1 MCFYQYNDGV
11 HEPKI
16 LPCSG
21 AHELCLA
28 CLNQLR
34 TNGASFLCP
43 VCRET
48 IPPEARI
55 NTNRGLLAAL
65 EMMRVNV
72 AETAATS
79 SEPVPTEPA
88 ATELTRAEPAHAIN
102 SSSTGVQ
109 CSACKQRFARSA
121 FSRAQLGKNANTR
134 RCKACT
140 NRSVDITD
148 EIPSAPPALAE
159 AAPPTVTEAAP
170 PTLIETSPPT
180 RVEASPPTGAEAA
193 ALAARPQA
201 GMMEQ
206 PVRPTPAPAV
216 LPTPTAPASSG
227 NFALTYSHPSL
238 EGAVSNRHVFNSPT
252 TPLPFQGLE
261 GGGGPPLRWAEL
273 ELSVLSSQ
281 EAWDSVLKH
290 DRMDLQPDAGQL
302 FDRTGT
308 ALGGRGLP
316 EGLLDAHVAALGAMS
331 AVSARHALALY
342 PACCPQ
348 AHLVLAR
355 TEATSVEAAIA
366 HLERAVDDATA
377 LLRLLCGN
385 TPYAAAVAYR
395 LSVRQNR
402 ASFWAYVLARPW
414 FRAHLRLGNALRSIG
429 RYEAALAHYMA
440 LVEVDGMCWCPHH
453 TYVNYRYFV
462 PSTLLLLGRP
472 LAAKKFI
479 LETCAPVHQECFT
492 MASTQLPFQMDLA
505 LAEYMVCKAEGRDPT
520 GCFTGPCAVDPATIV
535 QSLPQA
541 PHLAINLVVQFGGAT
556 AALLLDRDDG
566 PYALPDLAT
575 LPASVGA
582 STSYSQAL
590 TYLSTG
596 VIEMWRSV
604 DGALDFFRRYRRHH
618 WALQWLRGSFTP
630 GVQRPRDPFI
640 IPPGLDG
647 SVCAFEKLI
656 SRGVLRQADACR
668 LLVCEAVI
676 CNECC
681 DVGPGRANYPAF
693 QMRILRSVLALPGLH
708 LVDLGPRSEEP
719 TTLGKVMYYDTFPL
733 GFTYLLAS
741 AGFTLWW
748 KDSESSLQVCPLVM
762 AANQGNWRQLALGL
776 DVLSSTQDETVSWP
790 EVMDALSDAIVTS
803 SCLAC
808 TIDPNAKRCKRCR
821 RECAHSDGCNFEK
834 CIDVLVYYG
843 LRLWK
848 AYEGDGASVENRRA
862 LSWRINERYRCRIAE
877 TRGANAPSVMIR
889 RAFASPGGLS
899 RYIAEELSSGTMT
912 QSVHDFM
919 ASAVS
924 SGVHTQSELLSSE
937 WRQKIFAAFD
947 REVTVPFVCGQCDS
961 DRHGNPPL
969 LDAMRSATK
978 QTSVCQRCRSSWY
991 CSIQCQKAHWPAHK
1005 HVCNKP
1011 HAGIDAVLKEG
1022 HAARC
1027 DCALSSIGVGL
1038 PPGLGATPCGS
1049 ARCPSRVG

>member
-1 MCFYQYNDGV
+1 M
-11 HEPKI
+11 
-16 LPCSG
+16 
-21 AHELCLA
+21 
-28 CLNQLR
+28 
-34 TNGASFLCP
+34 
-43 VCRET
+43 
-48 IPPEARI
+48 
-55 NTNRGLLAAL
+55 
-65 EMMRVNV
+65 
-72 AETAATS
+72 
-79 SEPVPTEPA
+79 
-88 ATELTRAEPAHAIN
+88 
-102 SSSTGVQ
+102 
-109 CSACKQRFARSA
+109 
-121 FSRAQLGKNANTR
+121 R

-140 NRSVDITD
+140 HGSVDITD
-148 EIPSAPPALAE
+148 EVPSAPPTLAE
-159 AAPPTVTEAAP
+159 AAPPTVIEAAP

-180 RVEASPPTGAEAA
+180 RVEASPSTGAEAA

-201 GMMEQ
+201 DMMEQ
-206 PVRPTPAPAV
+206 PVRPTPAPPV

-238 EGAVSNRHVFNSPT
+238 EGVSNMRVFNSPA

-273 ELSVLSSQ
+273 ELSVCSSK

-316 EGLLDAHVAALGAMS
+316 EGVLDAHVAALGAMS

-355 TEATSVEAAIA
+355 TEATSVEAAIT
-366 HLERAVDDATA
+366 HLKRAVDDATA
-377 LLRLLCGN
+377 LLRLLCDN

-414 FRAHLRLGNALRSIG
+414 FGAHLRLGNALRSIG

-462 PSTLLLLGRP
+462 PSTLLLLDRP

-505 LAEYMVCKAEGRDPT
+505 LSEYMVCKAEGRDPT
-520 GCFTGPCAVDPATIV
+520 GCFSGSCAVNPAN
-535 QSLPQA
+535 SA
-541 PHLAINLVVQFGGAT
+541 EFAAGAT
-556 AALLLDRDDG
+556 SCHQPSRPVWWRHGRSPARPRRWPLRTARSRDAACECRCIDQLL
-566 PYALPDLAT
+566 
-575 LPASVGA
+575 ASSHRG
-582 STSYSQAL
+582 
-590 TYLSTG
+590 
-596 VIEMWRSV
+596 V

-630 GVQRPRDPFI
+630 GVLRPPNPFV
-640 IPPGLDG
+640 IPPGLDD
-647 SVCAFEKLI
+647 SICAFEKLI

-668 LLVCEAVI
+668 LLVYEAVV

-681 DVGPGRANYPAF
+681 DVGPGRANYPAY
-693 QMRILRSVLALPGLH
+693 QIRILRSVLALPGLH

-719 TTLGKVMYYDTFPL
+719 TTLGNVMYYDTFPL
-733 GFTYLLAS
+733 GFTYLLVS

-748 KDSESSLQVCPLVM
+748 KDSESSLQVCPLMM
-762 AANQGNWRQLALGL
+762 AADQGNWRQLALGL

-821 RECAHSDGCNFEK
+821 RDCAHSDGCDFEK

-843 LRLWK
+843 LRLWN
-848 AYEGDGASVENRRA
+848 AYEGDGASAENRRA
-862 LSWRINERYRCRIAE
+862 LAWRINERHRCRIAE
-877 TRGANAPSVMIR
+877 TRGANAPSLTIR

-912 QSVHDFM
+912 QSVHDVM
-919 ASAVS
+919 TSAVR
-924 SGVHTQSELLSSE
+924 SGVHTQPELLSSE

-947 REVTVPFVCGQCDS
+947 REITVPFARGQCDS
-961 DRHGNPPL
+961 DRHGNPPS

-991 CSIQCQKAHWPAHK
+991 CTSIQCQKAHWPAHK